1 MILADI
7 TISEAAA
14 IGLVIATIQFAT
26 LLYLAALGETIAE
39 RAGVLNLG
47 VEGMMAVGAVTG
59 YIAGAV
65 SGSPWIGLLVG
76 ALGGALLASIHAFVA
91 VGLGADQVV
100 SGLAL
105 TILGLGLADY
115 IGADY
120 TGDSRRAWFADVDIP
135 VLTDI
140 PWVGETIFAA
150 DEIPRDP
157 AAPADGYVKDGVSY
171 DPWYEQDRCFI
182 EDVRDSLAGRG
193 SGQARVVNDYADGLQ
208 TLAPCLAAWESA
220 RRGGALIDV
229 AAFAAAEAPVAA
241 PAAAR

>member
-1 MILADI
+1 MLDWGCHAVDYMRYMTHMNIVNAQAYYHHPPEYD
-7 TISEAAA
+7 SP
-14 IGLVIATIQFAT
+14 
-26 LLYLAALGETIAE
+26 LAASINFQWQNGGTFQSTFVMAGPSPDREPWFTIFFVGGCLTLHGYE
-39 RAGVLNLG
+39 R
-47 VEGMMAVGAVTG
+47 VE
-59 YIAGAV
+59 
-65 SGSPWIGLLVG
+65 
-76 ALGGALLASIHAFVA
+76 
-91 VGLGADQVV
+91 
-100 SGLAL
+100 
-105 TILGLGLADY
+105 
-115 IGADY
+115 
-120 TGDSRRAWFADVDIP
+120 VD
-135 VLTDI
+135 
-140 PWVGETIFAA
+140 GETIFAA